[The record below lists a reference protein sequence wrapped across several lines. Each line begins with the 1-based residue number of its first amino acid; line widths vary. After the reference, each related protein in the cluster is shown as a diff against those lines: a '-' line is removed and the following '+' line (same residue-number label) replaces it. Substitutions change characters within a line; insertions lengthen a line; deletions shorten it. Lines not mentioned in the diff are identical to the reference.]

1 MGAHYVLNRYMV
13 LIMVMCISMNNGLV
27 SQHLNDNTEY
37 IVEASCVSP
46 FPDKPTQESQYYYLL
61 TISDMESAEEH
72 FEIVVDGQALTQ
84 FHVSEESLP
93 YNRIVGPFTHSGVGG
108 SYHEYI
114 LRSLESTISDT
125 LYLSELVCGYST
137 SNGLNRAGY
146 YCSGS
151 RYGVI
156 AQTAPEEFMGPQL
169 PEKTYVYTLIHR
181 ASGIV
186 RSKNFSGHFE
196 GVEDLENYEIHAFAT
211 SFEESSTFIN
221 NIIIGQ
227 ELDQSNLSFC
237 YGLCGVF
244 PVDVD
249 CSSFDLALEK
259 KVRGGLV
266 HSIGDTVVYDIIIT
280 NQGRVTAYN
289 IAVTDVKPD
298 VLMFI
303 PTLNPEWNSDLTS
316 KEIPE
321 LAAGASFSIPI
332 AMIIGQTGGLVEVV
346 NTAEIIKA
354 TDSSD
359 KDVTAFDVD
368 STPGN
373 KTKSED
379 DQDDALIVIVENLCD
394 ATFRMRLMKEPV
406 CAGAPILM
414 SAMIEMSNGDLKY
427 YWQYEG
433 EEISRDSILVIPNH
447 TVANYGTYA
456 LTVVDTMGCTG
467 TEFITIEP
475 IDNSNRAS
483 CFSDIY
489 VGINEKCQMFLRPSM
504 FTNRTVSAID
514 DYIIEIRDEDGLFVD
529 QSNLWKYASGTTL
542 EGRLINPCTNEV
554 LCWSNLHIEHKSRPK
569 GNILST
575 VYTTTCGEVYSEN
588 PTSIIENYVAAHP
601 NTILAAHGYA
611 DSLNQLS
618 CLQEWDVEV
627 SDSFI
632 EASST
637 CDNPEVH
644 RIYSI
649 YDQEQRINLDTT
661 VLIIDGVEIA
671 SIVGPEDVDNL
682 KCGAGYEANALSS
695 FPYYISHGDTIL
707 LKGNSENGSN
717 SLCQVGVT
725 YSDQYIG
732 ENCNFGVNKIMRAW
746 SVSDWCA
753 NEIFQSLQFIYIVDN
768 VAPESEEMDTILLEV
783 APFACAA
790 RLDLSQHITV
800 IDDCDQEPNV
810 FIKGYE
816 EKDLIDDY
824 QLGIHSVVM
833 NASDRCGNKSEFSV
847 VVKVVENTPPAAV
860 LNQDIVIGISE
871 EPGPYTN
878 YVLASHVDAESH
890 DHGCGPV
897 EVTIARLGEV
907 SIIKGSGGS
916 ISIESDLY
924 NCSTEDSKWDEN
936 DDGRIALSEIYRDS
950 IVFCCQDIGMM
961 VPISVRVRDM
971 SGNITY
977 AETNIEVQA
986 KREYTNCDDGDP
998 CTMNDRAY
1006 GECPCRGSLELR
1018 DEDEDDIVDCQDD
1031 AIQFCHDGA
1040 SVIVA
1045 YPQIDSMLALGAVG
1059 GSCSGASETARIA
1072 GTTETP
1078 QGAMIQNVV
1087 INSNYQLSVSTGE
1100 SGNYVFTQNPMYR
1113 RYELSPYKNDDALN
1127 GVSSLDLLILQEYL
1141 IGLRPLTDPY
1151 IQIAADINNDGQITS
1166 LDLVDLR
1173 KVLLGY
1179 ESEFPS
1185 NDSWRFII
1193 KDFEWADI
1201 KNPFDFEEIN
1211 VISSLDKDYMN
1222 EDWLGVKIGDLSG
1235 DALANARNEV
1245 AKIRS
1250 SKELTMNTKNRRLS
1264 PGDKHTLSF
1273 TTSRSETLKAIQ
1285 IGMIADGL
1293 KITGV
1298 QSQVLSLSPE
1308 HIALT
1313 DEESALSIVWFDDQA
1328 IQSDKI
1334 LFELEIEAT
1343 EEGMLSEML
1352 SLDQDLLQSV
1362 YYNSALHEGDI
1373 LLNFTQEDLSQEQS
1387 PMSKMYQNQPNPFNG
1402 ETLIQFELPR
1412 AGNVR
1417 FEFYSVDGKSL
1428 YAVEDEFGEGINA
1441 LTIRPLV
1448 FDGYSGIVY
1457 YQMKFGNEQHT
1468 KTMVVNRD

>member
-1 MGAHYVLNRYMV
+1 MD
-13 LIMVMCISMNNGLV
+13 S
-27 SQHLNDNTEY
+27 E
-37 IVEASCVSP
+37 
-46 FPDKPTQESQYYYLL
+46 
-61 TISDMESAEEH
+61 EEH

-84 FHVSEESLP
+84 FHVAKESLP

-114 LRSLESTISDT
+114 LRSLETTISDT

-151 RYGVI
+151 GFGVI
-156 AQTAPEEFMGPQL
+156 AQTAPEQFIGPQL

-181 ASGIV
+181 SSGLV

-196 GVEDLENYEIHAFAT
+196 GVDDLENYEIHAFAT

-221 NIIIGQ
+221 NIIIGE
-227 ELDQSNLSFC
+227 ELDQSNLDFC

-266 HSIGDTVVYDIIIT
+266 HSIGDTVVYDIIVS

-289 IAVTDVKPD
+289 IAVADIKPD
-298 VLMFI
+298 ELQFV
-303 PTLNPEWNSDLTS
+303 PALNPEWNPDLTS

-321 LAAGASFSIPI
+321 LAAGASYVIPI
-332 AMIIGQTGGLVEVV
+332 TMIIGQTSGFIELV

-373 KTKSED
+373 KTESED
-379 DQDDALIVIVENLCD
+379 DQDDALIIIIENLCD

-406 CAGAPILM
+406 CAGAPIVL
-414 SAMIEMSNGDLKY
+414 SAMIEMSNGGLKY
-427 YWQYEG
+427 FWQYDG

-447 TVANYGTYA
+447 STANYGTYA
-456 LTVVDTMGCTG
+456 LTVVDSMHCTG

-489 VGINEKCQMFLRPSM
+489 VGINERCEMFLRPSM

-514 DYIIEIRDEDGLFVD
+514 DYTIEIRDEDGLLVD

-569 GNILST
+569 GDILSNG
-575 VYTTTCGEVYSEN
+575 YTTTCGAVYSEN
-588 PTSIIENYVAAHP
+588 PTSIIASY
-601 NTILAAHGYA
+601 NTSHSNKILSAQGYA

-618 CLQEWDVEV
+618 CLQEWEVEI

-632 EASST
+632 AASSM

-661 VLIIDGVEIA
+661 VLIIESIEIGA
-671 SIVGPEDVDNL
+671 IVGPEDVDNL
-682 KCGAGYEANALSS
+682 KCGQGYEANALNSY
-695 FPYYISHGDTIL
+695 PYYINEGDSIL
-707 LKGNSENGSN
+707 LKGNSVNGNN

-753 NEIFQSLQFIYIVDN
+753 NEIFQSIQFLYIVDD
-768 VAPESEEMDTILLEV
+768 VSPQWEEMDTILLEV

-790 RLDLSQHITV
+790 RLDLGQHIDV
-800 IDDCDQEPNV
+800 KDDCDQEPTV
-810 FIKGYE
+810 FIKGQE
-816 EKDLIDDY
+816 EKGLIDDY
-824 QLGIHSVVM
+824 QLGTHNLVLM
-833 NASDRCGNKSEFSV
+833 ASDRCGNESEIAV
-847 VVKVVENTPPAAV
+847 VVRVVENTPPAAV
-860 LNQDIVIGISE
+860 LNQDIVIGISDE
-871 EPGPYTN
+871 TGTFTN
-878 YVLASHVDAESH
+878 FVLASHVDAESH

-907 SIIKGSGGS
+907 SIIKGAGGS
-916 ISIESDLY
+916 ISNESDLY
-924 NCSTEDSKWDEN
+924 NCSTSDSKWDEN
-936 DDGRIALSEIYRDS
+936 NDGRIALNEIYRDT
-950 IVFCCQDIGMM
+950 IVFCCQDIGEM
-961 VPISVRVRDM
+961 VPISVRVLDM

-986 KREYTNCDDGDP
+986 KREYTKCDDGDP

-1006 GECPCRGSLELR
+1006 GDCPCKGSLELR
-1018 DEDEDDIVDCQDD
+1018 DEDQDDIVDCQDD
-1031 AIQFCHDGA
+1031 AIQFCYNGS
-1040 SVIVA
+1040 SVIVEYA
-1045 YPQIDSMLALGAVG
+1045 QIDSMLALGAVG
-1059 GSCSGASETARIA
+1059 GSCSGAEETARIA

-1078 QGAMIQNVV
+1078 QGAMIQNVI
-1087 INSNYQLSVSTGE
+1087 INSNYQLSTSTGE

-1113 RYELSPYKNDDALN
+1113 RYELSPYKNDGTLN

-1141 IGLRPLTDPY
+1141 IGIRPLTDPY
-1151 IQIAADINNDGQITS
+1151 VLIAADVNNDGQVSS

-1193 KDFEWADI
+1193 KDFEWQDI
-1201 KNPFDFEEIN
+1201 RNPFDFEEIN
-1211 VISSLDKDYMN
+1211 VISSLDKDYMD

-1235 DALANARNEV
+1235 DAVANAMNEV
-1245 AKIRS
+1245 AKTRS
-1250 SKELTMNTKNRRLS
+1250 QKALILNTKNRKLYT
-1264 PGDKHTLSF
+1264 GDKYTLSF
-1273 TTSRSETLKAIQ
+1273 TTDQAEAMKAMQ
-1285 IGMIADGL
+1285 MVMISDGL
-1293 KITGV
+1293 RIKGV
-1298 QSQVLSLSPE
+1298 HSQLLSLSPE

-1313 DEESALSIVWFDDQA
+1313 EEESSLSLVWFDDQA
-1328 IQSDKI
+1328 IKSDKV
-1334 LFELEIEAT
+1334 LFEIEIEAT
-1343 EEGMLSEML
+1343 KDGKLSEML
-1352 SLDQDLLQSV
+1352 ALDQEKLKAL
-1362 YYNSALHEGDI
+1362 YYSSTLDEGDI
-1373 LLNFTQEDLSQEQS
+1373 VLNFTQEDLIEVQS

-1402 ETLIQFELPR
+1402 ETLIQFELPKS
-1412 AGNVR
+1412 GNVR
-1417 FEFYSVDGKSL
+1417 FEFYSVDGRSL
-1428 YAVEDEFGEGINA
+1428 YVVEDEFGEGINA
-1441 LTIRPLV
+1441 LTIRPVV

-1457 YQMKFGNEQHT
+1457 YQMKFEKEQHT